1 MSKSI
6 RVEILDHE
14 YPLKVREENE
24 DRTRR
29 VAAAVDARMEAIRK
43 QLPTEPD
50 LTIAVMAALAYG
62 EELAALRESHEL
74 QERDAL
80 SQIDS
85 MLSSLSTVVE

>member
-6 RVEILDHE
+6 RVEILDRE
-14 YPLKVREENE
+14 YPLRVREENE
-24 DRTRR
+24 ERTRR
-29 VAAAVDARMEAIRK
+29 VAAAVDARMESIRK

-62 EELAALRESHEL
+62 EELAALREASESH
-74 QERDAL
+74 ERDAL